1 MVAQYQTLDE
11 FILKWAKQTPD
22 AVAIRSMRNQE
33 SIDYRTL
40 NRLID
45 LLCHR
50 YESRIAPGSIC
61 TLLMD
66 DTIVC
71 HALLHVI
78 FRLGAVAM
86 PLDSELGDFLLRNMI
101 DHAEPST
108 ILLGQDNRNATWL
121 TTEND
126 DRVILFANPLANYDA
141 ALAQDVAG
149 YSARASIDDLAM
161 VAYTS
166 GTTSGARGV
175 LLTHRNLIAAYR
187 SGTENMIRP
196 TVVGCVFRIASLGT
210 IGIHFFFAQY
220 SGATTVMLPRLELRT
235 LKTFWDHHHDA
246 QVDFVYI
253 VPSLVKLMNHYGVQP
268 PAPPRGI
275 IVSAGSFLPPAEQ
288 ERFQDK
294 FGATMLNIYGLTE
307 SSFAVFFGRQV
318 DGRGTNDIGPARSLI
333 AKVVDADGSEVPEGS
348 PGELWYSGE
357 MVSRHG
363 YLRNPEATAK
373 SYRDGWL
380 ATGDVVVCK
389 DGNYTITGRIKDIII
404 RGGFNVYPSEVED
417 AILIEPSVVNAF
429 VMGVN
434 NDVLGEEILAFVQCK
449 EEGLVDRDGLIGRV
463 RERLGVVKAPDRF
476 HFTTS
481 EVPLNA
487 AGKVDRKAVQASF
500 TGTRP

>member
-1 MVAQYQTLDE
+1 MAAQFQTLDD
-11 FILKWAKQTPD
+11 FITRWAQQTPD
-22 AVAIRSMRNQE
+22 ATAIRSMRSGE
-33 SIDYRTL
+33 SIDYSAL
-40 NRLID
+40 DRLVD

-50 YESRIAPGSIC
+50 YEKRIARGSIC

-66 DTIVC
+66 DSIVC
-71 HALLHVI
+71 HALLHTI
-78 FRLGAVAM
+78 FRLGAIAM
-86 PLDSELGDFLLRNMI
+86 PLDSELGEFLVRNMI
-101 DHAEPST
+101 DHADPDT
-108 ILLGQDNRNATWL
+108 ILLGADNRNAGWL
-121 TTEND
+121 CAGGD
-126 DRVILFANPLANYDA
+126 ARVIQFANVLTEYEA
-141 ALAQDVAG
+141 AL
-149 YSARASIDDLAM
+149 SAVPDFPSRSSIDELAM

-210 IGIHFFFAQY
+210 IGIHFFFAQF
-220 SGATTVMLPRLELRT
+220 SGATTVMLPRLELRS
-235 LKTFWDHHHDA
+235 LSTFWQHHHDA
-246 QVDFVYI
+246 KVDFVYI
-253 VPSLVKLMNHYGVQP
+253 VPSLVKLLNHFGPQP

-294 FGATMLNIYGLTE
+294 FNATMLNIYGLTE
-307 SSFAVFFGRQV
+307 SSFAVFFGRQE
-318 DGRGTNDIGPARSLI
+318 DGRGTNDIGPARSLV
-333 AKVVDADGSEVPEGS
+333 AKVMGEDGSELPEGS

-357 MVSRHG
+357 MVSKHG

-380 ATGDVVVCK
+380 ATGDIVVCR

-417 AILIEPSVVNAF
+417 ALLVEPEVVNAF
-429 VMGVN
+429 VIGGA
-434 NDVLGEEILAFVQCK
+434 NDVLGEEIRAFVQCK
-449 EEGLVDRDGLIGRV
+449 DAGSADRDALIGRV
-463 RERLGVVKAPDRF
+463 RERLGVVKSPDRF
-476 HFTTS
+476 HFTNS

-487 AGKVDRKAVQASF
+487 AGKVDRKAVQACF
-500 TGTRP
+500 GDRPA

>member
-1 MVAQYQTLDE
+1 MVAQYQTLDD
-11 FILKWAKQTPD
+11 FITTWAEQTPE
-22 AVAIRSMRNQE
+22 AIAIRSMRNGE
-33 SIDYRTL
+33 SIDYRKL
-40 NRLID
+40 DRLID
-45 LLCHR
+45 LLCRR
-50 YESRIAPGSIC
+50 YEDRITPGSIC

-101 DHAEPST
+101 DHAEPDT
-108 ILLGQDNRNATWL
+108 ILLGEDNRNAAWL
-121 TTEND
+121 TAEND
-126 DRVILFANPLANYDA
+126 ARVIHFANTLAGYEA
-141 ALAQDVAG
+141 ALTDVPNFPT
-149 YSARASIDDLAM
+149 RASIDELAM

-166 GTTSGARGV
+166 GTTSGSRGV
-175 LLTHRNLIAAYR
+175 MLTHRNLIAAYR

-220 SGATTVMLPRLELRT
+220 SGATTVMLPRLELRS
-235 LKTFWDHHHDA
+235 LSTFWQHHNDA
-246 QVDFVYI
+246 EVDFVYI
-253 VPSLVKLMNHYGVQP
+253 VPSLVKLLNHYGPQP

-294 FGATMLNIYGLTE
+294 FDATMLNIYGLTE

-333 AKVVDADGSEVPEGS
+333 AKIMGEDGAEVPEGS

-357 MVSRHG
+357 MVSKHG

-417 AILIEPSVVNAF
+417 ALLVEQQVVNAF

-434 NDVLGEEILAFVQCK
+434 NDVLGEEILAYVQCK
-449 EEGLVDRDGLIGRV
+449 DGDMEDRDALISRV
-463 RERLGVVKAPDRF
+463 RERLGVVKSPDRF
-476 HFTTS
+476 HFTNS

-487 AGKVDRKAVQASF
+487 AGKVDRKAVQACF
-500 TGTRP
+500 GNGRG

>member
-1 MVAQYQTLDE
+1 MVIQYQTLDD
-11 FILKWAKQTPD
+11 FITTWSKRTPD
-22 AVAIRSMRNQE
+22 AIAIRSMRNGE
-33 SIDYRTL
+33 SINYQTL
-40 NRLID
+40 DRLID

-50 YESRIAPGSIC
+50 YEDRITPGSIC

-78 FRLGAVAM
+78 FRLGAIAM

-101 DHAEPST
+101 DHAEPTT
-108 ILLGQDNRNATWL
+108 ILLSDNNRNAAWL
-121 TTEND
+121 TTQSDN
-126 DRVILFANPLANYDA
+126 RVIHFANTLSGYDD
-141 ALAQDVAG
+141 ALKNVPDFDT
-149 YSARASIDDLAM
+149 RASIDELAM

-166 GTTSGARGV
+166 GTTSGSRGV

-187 SGTENMIRP
+187 SGTENMIQP

-220 SGATTVMLPRLELRT
+220 SGATTVLLPRLELRT
-235 LKTFWDHHHDA
+235 LSTFWQHHNDA
-246 QVDFVYI
+246 EVDFVYI
-253 VPSLVKLMNHYGVQP
+253 VPSLVKLLNHYGPKP
-268 PAPPRGI
+268 PAAPRGI

-318 DGRGTNDIGPARSLI
+318 DGRGTNDIGPARSLV
-333 AKVVDADGSEVPEGS
+333 AKVMGEDGTEVPEGS
-348 PGELWYSGE
+348 PGELWYAGE
-357 MVSRHG
+357 MVSKHG
-363 YLRNPEATAK
+363 YLRHPEATAK

-417 AILIEPSVVNAF
+417 ALLVEPQVVNAF
-429 VMGVN
+429 VMGVV
-434 NDVLGEEILAFVQCK
+434 NDVLGEEILAYVQTK
-449 EEGLVDRDGLIGRV
+449 DEEIDEKDALIGRV
-463 RERLGVVKAPDRF
+463 RERLGVVKSPDRF
-476 HFTTS
+476 YFTNS

-487 AGKVDRKAVQASF
+487 AGKVDRNAVQACF
-500 TGTRP
+500 ADRRP